1 MIELNKF
8 MKYKID
14 DKSSY
19 KLLNIN
25 ILKKEMSNDEKKE
38 IIEFMQKLINNS
50 DIKYKILIDFSN
62 ITNIDHNDVTN
73 ILYLYEEKYKM
84 IIDNNIIQII
94 AIIPNIIIS
103 NAVKFFLYFNDLG
116 ISIKI
121 VEDIDDVNNILDD

>member
-1 MIELNKF
+1 
-8 MKYKID
+8 
-14 DKSSY
+14 
-19 KLLNIN
+19 
-25 ILKKEMSNDEKKE
+25 
-38 IIEFMQKLINNS
+38 
-50 DIKYKILIDFSN
+50 
-62 ITNIDHNDVTN
+62 
-73 ILYLYEEKYKM
+73 M

>member
-19 KLLNIN
+19 KLLNIT